1 MRKIFLLLAV
11 LAVLPRATLAEERAQ
26 ATTKEAE
33 LMVHKAV
40 AYVAKE
46 GKEKALAAFNDP
58 KGPFTYLDLYVV
70 VLATDGTVLAH
81 GRNQKFVGGNDTAK
95 KDAQGRPHFAARWL
109 EVGKSSEGKGWVEYS
124 VENPQSHKVEK
135 KVAYVERAGDMIITC
150 GVFKP
155 EK

>member
-1 MRKIFLLLAV
+1 MRTIILLTAALA
-11 LAVLPRATLAEERAQ
+11 LLPRLAFAEERVQ

-33 LMVHKAV
+33 LMVHKAA

-70 VLATDGTVLAH
+70 VLGLDGTVLAH
-81 GRNQKFVGGNDTAK
+81 GRNQKFVGGNDTGK

-109 EVGKSSEGKGWVEYS
+109 EVGKTTGKGWVEYS
-124 VENPQSHKVEK
+124 IENPQSHKVEN
-135 KVAYVERAGDMIITC
+135 KVAYVERVGDLIITC

-155 EK
+155 EKQ